1 LGEDEVENVTV
12 TICLVLVLGLL
23 VVIVSAT
30 LYRKAVRREKM
41 KQALFED
48 RFSKNYDKYPYRRS
62 KLH

>member
-1 LGEDEVENVTV
+1 MENIPNAVYLIIFLALIVVCVTG
-12 TICLVLVLGLL
+12 IL
-23 VVIVSAT
+23 IRRSIRIA
-30 LYRKAVRREKM
+30 RK